1 MKNIIYFYILV
12 IFCILSIPANQAMAQ
27 EDWNDVR
34 TLDWLKS
41 FYYVHNFHQKNK
53 TNKSLS
59 YVCMDNLPMFSNFCV
74 YLINKRVSTKCL
86 ISTI

>member
-34 TLDWLKS
+34 ISSIGKVAPHTNVIPYADEGDIAELRYFDSPFYRS
-41 FYYVHNFHQKNK
+41 FK
-53 TNKSLS
+53 
-59 YVCMDNLPMFSNFCV
+59 
-74 YLINKRVSTKCL
+74 VSV
-86 ISTI
+86 